1 MYKTEEEMTVQ
12 ELLLDAYKDQI
23 TTYVRLLSIKDEQ
36 VALLKGHIEGLE
48 KELEQ
53 CRVKHQSSTGLTA
66 KEREEIAKLSKEII
80 DQPLEENECIEEVT
94 LEIDFED
101 FKNTLRKAITHA
113 FGILDD
119 SKENTTTAN
128 SDVDPVQ
135 NQINQLSAQISEINK
150 RIK

>member
-66 KEREEIAKLSKEII
+66 KEREEIAKLSKEIM
-80 DQPLEENECIEEVT
+80 DEPAEELEWPDGLSIV
-94 LEIDFED
+94 LELGGPE
-101 FKNTLRKAITHA
+101 LRESLTRA
-113 FGILDD
+113 FGLEVS

-128 SDVDPVQ
+128 SGVK
-135 NQINQLSAQISEINK
+135 ENK
-150 RIK
+150 DMSLHDYLDSIKYEV